1 MIQWSIEDVENNEE
15 LLTGGEPLVTEA
27 LMWHSLATGLGK
39 DWSLDADFAPEFFA
53 RVKLLEQLNGPM
65 LVSSTGEHPITWE
78 EVSRRIGMRVNVG
91 PISRAA
97 FVKNAVG
104 KKLDATAR
112 ECRASVGEL
121 A

>member
-1 MIQWSIEDVENNEE
+1 MIQWSIEEVDDHDE
-15 LLTGGEPLVTEA
+15 LLTAGEQLVTEA

-39 DWSLDADFAPEFFA
+39 NWSLDADFAPEFFA

-65 LVSSTGEHPITWE
+65 LASDTAQHPIEWG
-78 EVSRRIGMRVNVG
+78 EVSRRIGMRVNVA

-104 KKLDATAR
+104 KKLDATVR
-112 ECRASVGEL
+112 ECRASVSKL